1 MPASVMLTA
10 VSLNPLPPSDVL
22 RDALTAFLDR
32 HPRPSDVLRGFADML
47 DAGEIPASPSP
58 VHEHDGYMEDY
69 REWAYRKSFR
79 VPEETRQKL
88 RALSFATGLAQTA
101 IIRLALNQAASM
113 AQTERPDPDQLDLF
127 QDAPGR

>member
-47 DAGEIPASPSP
+47 DAGEVPAGPSP
-58 VHEHDGYMEDY
+58 VHEHDGYLEDY
-69 REWAYRKSFR
+69 REQVCRKSFR
-79 VPEETRQKL
+79 VPGETRQKL

-101 IIRLALNQAASM
+101 IIRLALNQAASI
-113 AQTERPDPDQLDLF
+113 APPEGPDPDQLDLF

>member
-10 VSLNPLPPSDVL
+10 VSLNPLPTSEVL

-47 DAGEIPASPSP
+47 DAGQIPAGPSP
-58 VHEHDGYMEDY
+58 VHEYDGYLEDY
-69 REWAYRKSFR
+69 RDYAHRKAFR
-79 VPEETRQKL
+79 VPEEVRHKL

-101 IIRLALNQAASM
+101 IIRLSLDQAASLNRP
-113 AQTERPDPDQLDLF
+113 EGPDPDQMDLF
-127 QDAPGR
+127 QDI

>member
-10 VSLNPLPPSDVL
+10 VSLNPLPSSEVL

-47 DAGEIPASPSP
+47 DAGEIPAGPSP
-58 VHEHDGYMEDY
+58 VHEHDSFLEDY
-69 REWAYRKSFR
+69 RENAHRKSFR
-79 VPEETRQKL
+79 VSEETRPKL

-101 IIRLALNQAASM
+101 LIRLALNQSISM
-113 AQTERPDPDQLDLF
+113 KKSEWKDPDQLEML
-127 QDAPGR
+127 GI

>member
-1 MPASVMLTA
+1 MSASVMLTA
-10 VSLNPLPPSDVL
+10 VSLNPLPASEIL

-47 DAGEIPASPSP
+47 DAGEIPSGISP
-58 VHEHDGYMEDY
+58 VHEHDSFLRDY
-69 REWAYRKSFR
+69 REHAYRKSFR

-101 IIRLALNQAASM
+101 IIRLALNQAVSM
-113 AQTERPDPDQLDLF
+113 TLPEGPDPDQMELF
-127 QDAPGR
+127 QDM

>member
-10 VSLNPLPPSDVL
+10 VSLNPLPSSDVL

-88 RALSFATGLAQTA
+88 RQLSFATGLAQTA
-101 IIRLALNQAASM
+101 IIRLALNQAASLN
-113 AQTERPDPDQLDLF
+113 APEGPDSDQLDLF
-127 QDAPGR
+127 QDTPER